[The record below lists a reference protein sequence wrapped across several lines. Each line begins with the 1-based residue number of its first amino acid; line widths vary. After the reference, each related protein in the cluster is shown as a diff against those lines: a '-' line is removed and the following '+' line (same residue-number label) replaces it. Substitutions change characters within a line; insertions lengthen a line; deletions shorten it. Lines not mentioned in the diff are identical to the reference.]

1 MKKRKTAE
9 QTAELNLVP
18 VKLSD
23 DKRAQLEHARHT
35 KLLALRAEE
44 RSASSDSSRHGGEI
58 KRLKGE
64 INDITDQLEQD
75 TELRNQKDLFVSPD
89 AARKG
94 LAAVA
99 TAAGERHAF
108 VEPKPED
115 VPAGEAP
122 KCAREGC
129 GKFVDEAVHVVAAH
143 PYPETGPCPCGE
155 APDSPCHQVAP
166 ESAAAAPASRDD
178 GPDIF
183 ARDEPLEGGAAG
195 A

>member
-1 MKKRKTAE
+1 MSKKRKGEGQGEITM
-9 QTAELNLVP
+9 VP

-23 DKRAQLEHARHT
+23 ETRARMESARHV
-35 KLLALRAEE
+35 KLLALRTE
-44 RSASSDSSRHGGEI
+44 RQHAGLDANRHTVEI
-58 KRLKGE
+58 KRLQTE
-64 INDITDQLEQD
+64 IMEITDALEAD
-75 TELRNQKDLFVSPD
+75 VELRNQKDLFVSPD

-94 LAAVA
+94 LAGVA
-99 TAAGERHAF
+99 TAAGARHAF

-143 PYPETGPCPCGE
+143 ACPETGPCPCGE

-166 ESAAAAPASRDD
+166 ESATAAPSAGDD
-178 GPDIF
+178 GPDMF
-183 ARDEPLEGGAAG
+183 APAEPLEGGGAG